1 MATIQIKNVPDEVHE
16 VLVRRAQAA
25 SKSLQQYTLQ
35 LLTEDAGRQRMADL
49 FERMAPHRVALDM
62 DQVVADIRADRES
75 R

>member
-16 VLVRRAQAA
+16 VLVQRAHAA
-25 SKSLQQYTLQ
+25 GKSLQQYTLQ
-35 LLTEDAGRQRMADL
+35 LLTEDARRQRMADL
-49 FERMAPHRVALDM
+49 FARMAPHRVPLDM